1 MPGRF
6 LVIRGGAIG
15 DFVLTLPALRLLR
28 EEYPDLQIELLG
40 YRHIVELAVGRY
52 YATAARSIEY
62 GPLAAFFARGGDLPE
77 ELVNYFASFDQ
88 ILSYLYDPDGIFQA
102 NLARCGQKD
111 LLVGSPKFNDEEHV
125 SWQLARPLQQLALFL
140 EDPVA
145 RLFPSAEDEERARSL
160 LPWSPEKAL
169 LLHIGSGSGR
179 KNWPGSRWRQVIEEW
194 LREDSERRVA
204 LLAGE
209 SDGAALQDFGP
220 PDSDRIWLVP
230 PVELTTVAALAR
242 LIPRMAGHDSGISH
256 IAAAVGARCFL
267 LFGPTDPAL
276 WAPLSAEVRICRPD
290 SEDLRDLSIE
300 RVRREMS
307 DWFAA

>member
-15 DFVLTLPALRLLR
+15 DFVLTLPAIRLLR

-77 ELVNYFASFDQ
+77 ELVNYFESFDQ

-102 NLARCGQKD
+102 NLARCGHKD
-111 LLVGSPKFNDEEHV
+111 LLVGSPKFTDDEHV

-145 RLFPSAEDEERARSL
+145 RLFPTAEDEEQARSL

-194 LREDSERRVA
+194 LREDSQRRVA

-220 PDSDRIWLVP
+220 TDSDQIWLVP

-290 SEDLRDLSIE
+290 SEDLRDLSTE

-307 DWFAA
+307 DWFAI